1 MTPKPSRDTRK
12 ERGKMKKTFIVIAM
26 LLLVFAISCDGDN
39 PAPGDTP
46 STSVPEIPDSAPDTF
61 TEVPEDQRD
70 AFVSTALGL
79 FPAVFQEDDVMKI
92 MSSDTGGL
100 NETGTVSAVS
110 KQSGDQMTVN
120 FTFNGFKLTKLAV
133 QKGMAVTL
141 WGGYNTTGNIE
152 AEDMSKNSASFNLVM
167 ELGGTNVITGTY
179 HMKGS
184 FSSADK
190 TITIYLNG
198 DPVTSTIPSSNV

>member
-1 MTPKPSRDTRK
+1 MIPKPSRDTRK
-12 ERGKMKKTFIVIAM
+12 EREKMKKTFIVIAM

-46 STSVPEIPDSAPDTF
+46 ST
-61 TEVPEDQRD
+61 VPEDQRD

-79 FPAVFQEDDVMKI
+79 FPAVFQEEDVMKI
-92 MSSDTGGL
+92 MSSDTGGS